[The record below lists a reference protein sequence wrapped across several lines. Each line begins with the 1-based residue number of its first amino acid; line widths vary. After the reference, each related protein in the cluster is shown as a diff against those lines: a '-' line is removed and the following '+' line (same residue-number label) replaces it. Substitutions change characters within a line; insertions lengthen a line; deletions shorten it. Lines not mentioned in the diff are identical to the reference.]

1 LIASGDG
8 RVSASASANA
18 GGHVT
23 SIWNAGDRVSET
35 AIDAEEAS

>member
-8 RVSASASANA
+8 RVSANANA

-23 SIWNAGDRVSET
+23 SIWNAGGRVSET